1 MYGHKRQDA
10 HNVMTNKPN
19 SNDLLRSILYFGRDQ
34 LACPYKKKKRQ
45 EHPQEM
51 RNGCAKSRKKKI
63 GRQKWVKIKTLSSRH
78 VCTTRQITQTENK
91 WNNKSNDA
99 AAIKIHFRPTCERSH
114 RDSNVPPDRS
124 EIIGVTCDP
133 ARAGQPKPPSLI

>member
-63 GRQKWVKIKTLSSRH
+63 GRQK
-78 VCTTRQITQTENK
+78 
-91 WNNKSNDA
+91 
-99 AAIKIHFRPTCERSH
+99 
-114 RDSNVPPDRS
+114 
-124 EIIGVTCDP
+124 
-133 ARAGQPKPPSLI
+133 